1 MVRNLNSILLKY
13 KKQQPKLK
21 TDVKR
26 LIEKYKVRGG
36 AIESELTEEQESQLF
51 QEALETFDQPKPV
64 EPETVETKP
73 EPTPESKPE
82 PTPEII
88 EPEEPKPETKKK
100 PEKIKPSESEPIETE
115 FEANKRM
122 LKEMKDDILKRD
134 EEEEEEDKRRQK
146 EGTIKNPKTGRMIK
160 IDGKEGQRLLIED
173 LQRREIQRN
182 DDLELYQGSVDAI
195 LEALGEQSDEKDDEI
210 EKLTQDKEKST
221 QLIEKL
227 TTEQR
232 RGQEI
237 LREKEL
243 ELNEIFKEYSKLVQQ
258 QERTKADDKRERQL
272 AKAFEALSKEADQ
285 LRNDL
290 SEIEAKRLLEQDK
303 LKEGEEAIKELEKV
317 KQDLTSQEAKTNAE
331 KLKVEIMDLVDSK
344 KQMSDLLVA
353 KKQAQKLEQA
363 EALSK
368 KLKDKPEKLKIQL
381 DEKEQALREVI
392 IREQHKSE
400 QLEKLLSE
408 QQEKIEQLEKQ
419 IKPSSTQPE
428 LERLQRQL
436 KANEDKF
443 KQDIIKLEQKL
454 ERETQA
460 KIKAQ
465 QAEDVK
471 RQREERIRENQR
483 RTIEE
488 RERKA
493 REKAKVKEE
502 ERILEEG
509 LEELTKTPSYK
520 KFEAERKAK
529 TETERKTTPSTK
541 PPPPPPPSKT
551 EETKASDKTPIINI
565 LAMAKA
571 SSGVEDDKII
581 NPDTGRKV
589 SINSPIGKRLLQKKQ
604 EQIKQEISQPKKRG
618 RPSKL
623 TKKIDIPPKVKA
635 VKIRAPRIVA
645 KKTEPKAKKTEPKT
659 KKSKAPLE
667 EEVKK

>member
-1 MVRNLNSILLKY
+1 MVRNLNSVLLKY

-36 AIESELTEEQESQLF
+36 AVEGNDPLFSDPPKMTPEEEEELFSQ
-51 QEALETFDQPKPV
+51 ALETFDQPKPSESV
-64 EPETVETKP
+64 KETVKEP

-82 PTPEII
+82 PKPI
-88 EPEEPKPETKKK
+88 EPEEPKQPTETKKK
-100 PEKIKPSESEPIETE
+100 PEKEPIKPSESEPIETE

-122 LKEMKDDILKRD
+122 IKEMKDDILKRD

-160 IDGKEGQRLLIED
+160 IDGKEGQRILIED
-173 LQRREIQRN
+173 LQRREKQRE
-182 DDLELYQGSVDAI
+182 DDVELYQGSVDAI

-210 EKLTQDKEKST
+210 KKLEDDKEKST

-232 RGQEI
+232 RGQDLLRGKEI
-237 LREKEL
+237 
-243 ELNEIFKEYSKLVQQ
+243 ELNDMFKEYSKLVQQ

-303 LKEGEEAIKELEKV
+303 LKEGDVAIKELEKL
-317 KQDLTSQEAKTNAE
+317 KQDLTTQETKTNAE

-353 KKQAQKLEQA
+353 KKQAQKLEQT

-381 DEKEQALREVI
+381 DEKEQALRDVI
-392 IREQHKSE
+392 IREQERSE
-400 QLEKLLSE
+400 ALERVLDEKIA
-408 QQEKIEQLEKQ
+408 KIEQLEKQ
-419 IKPSSTQPE
+419 IKPSLPPSE

-465 QAEDVK
+465 QAEEVK

-483 RTIEE
+483 RKIEE

-502 ERILEEG
+502 ERILEEA
-509 LEELTKTPSYK
+509 LKEMTSTPSYK
-520 KFEAERKAK
+520 KF
-529 TETERKTTPSTK
+529 ETERKTTPSTK

-618 RPSKL
+618 RPPSKL

-645 KKTEPKAKKTEPKT
+645 KKTESKT